1 MQTFYRE
8 VLPGKGFL
16 WGLLFDKMGFGI
28 LGGNILEVQKKVRIV
43 IVLSVFFTKKKACK
57 KVFGPRTK

>member
-28 LGGNILEVQKKVRIV
+28 LGGNILEV
-43 IVLSVFFTKKKACK
+43 
-57 KVFGPRTK
+57 